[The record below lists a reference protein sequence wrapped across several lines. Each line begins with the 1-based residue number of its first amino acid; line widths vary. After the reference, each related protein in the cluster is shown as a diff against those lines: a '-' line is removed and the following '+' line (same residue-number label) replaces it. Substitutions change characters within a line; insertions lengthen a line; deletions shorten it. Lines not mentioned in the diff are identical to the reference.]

1 MPVPGRSLRK
11 RTKRNK
17 QIAVIINGLTNEYQ
31 STLCHGIEAMAH
43 SLDFGVS
50 FFSPDIRD
58 ISGNILPGDFGEL
71 NILHL
76 PLTHPYDAMIVLTNT
91 LPQNPVILDRV
102 HQLICAR
109 DIPIV
114 SIGTPLEGTY
124 NVDLSDNGRMDA
136 VVRHLIQHHGVMDLG
151 FVTGPAKNQDSL
163 VRFAAWQAVLDECG
177 IALQEDRVFCGDFIR
192 EKGIDAVRFFL
203 NSEKGLPQAIVC
215 ANDDMAL
222 GIFLELSRRRIRVPE
237 DVLLTGYDFIHEARY
252 NNPQLTS
259 VKVPLFDMGQ
269 KAVETIARL
278 FKGQA
283 VAASCLFDT
292 EPVYSASCGCR
303 SAARVTKREII
314 REMGLK
320 AENMQ
325 LHHNATVKMMTMLSG
340 EYTLEIVTSGLLSLL
355 PSLGVRRF
363 YLCLN
368 HHWIE
373 SESPEDIGDHAMRM
387 LIGYQNGHVMRDVL
401 FDDSRIL
408 PEGFEDAASALVFSS
423 LYHGDR
429 DFGYLVYDLPSS
441 SSFLQN
447 ILLRNIRMALEN
459 LRVQNVL
466 KHYSRQMEELNQ
478 RDPLTGTYNR
488 RGLLNK
494 VSALLEESAR
504 ENRNVAVIFADLD
517 NLKKINDAYGH
528 SAGDSALI
536 ELTRALLQCS
546 HENDIIARV
555 GGDEFV
561 MIGSADNEEF
571 IRSHVFSLQSR
582 LKLYNEFSQ
591 KPYSV
596 SASFGWYLKS
606 PQDNIVL
613 SQMIEIAD
621 RRLYEAKQLRRLSTL

>member
-1 MPVPGRSLRK
+1 MARSLH
-11 RTKRNK
+11 
-17 QIAVIINGLTNEYQ
+17 L
-31 STLCHGIEAMAH
+31 
-43 SLDFGVS
+43 GVS

-58 ISGNILPGDFGEL
+58 ISGNVLQDDYGEL
-71 NILHL
+71 NILQL
-76 PLTHPYDAMIVLTNT
+76 PLVHPYDAMIVLTNT
-91 LPQNPVILDRV
+91 LPQNTVILERV

-109 DIPIV
+109 NIPIV
-114 SIGTPLEGTY
+114 SIGKPLDGAY
-124 NVDLSDNGRMDA
+124 HVDLSDNGRMDA
-136 VVRHLIQHHGVMDLG
+136 LVRHLIQHHGVTDLG
-151 FVTGPAKNQDSL
+151 FVTGPVMNQDSR
-163 VRFAAWQAVLDECG
+163 VRLAAWQAVLDENG
-177 IALQEDRVFCGDFIR
+177 IALREDRVFCGDFIR

-203 NSEKGLPQAIVC
+203 EGSNGLPQAIVC

-259 VKVPLFDMGQ
+259 VKVPLLEMGQ
-269 KAVETIARL
+269 KAVEIIARV
-278 FKGQA
+278 FKGQP
-283 VAASCLFDT
+283 VVSPCMFDT
-292 EPVYSASCGCR
+292 EPVFSASCGCK

-314 REMGLK
+314 REMALK

-325 LHHNATVKMMTMLSG
+325 LHHNATVKMMTVLSG
-340 EYTLEIVTSGLLSLL
+340 EYTLEVVTDGLLSLL
-355 PSLGVRRF
+355 PSLGIQRF

-368 HHWIE
+368 HQWLH
-373 SESPEDIGDHAMRM
+373 SEQPNDSADHAMRL
-387 LIGYQNGHVMRDVL
+387 LIGYQNGRVVRDVP

-408 PEGFEDAASALVFSS
+408 PQGFEDTASALVFSS

-429 DFGYLVYDLPSS
+429 EFGYLVYDLPSS
-441 SSFLQN
+441 SSFLQS

-466 KHYSRQMEELNQ
+466 KQYSRQMEELNR

-488 RGLLNK
+488 RGLANL
-494 VSALLEESAR
+494 AGPLLAESAR
-504 ENRNVAVIFADLD
+504 QNRNVAVIFIDLD
-517 NLKKINDAYGH
+517 NLKKINDACGH
-528 SAGDSALI
+528 SAGDSALM
-536 ELTRALLQCS
+536 ELTRVLMQCS
-546 HENDIIARV
+546 HESDVIARV

-561 MIGSADNEEF
+561 MMVPVDNEEG

-606 PQDNIVL
+606 PQDDITFA
-613 SQMIEIAD
+613 QMIEIAD
-621 RRLYEAKQLRRLSTL
+621 RRVYEAKHFRRLSAGMPTSGAGI